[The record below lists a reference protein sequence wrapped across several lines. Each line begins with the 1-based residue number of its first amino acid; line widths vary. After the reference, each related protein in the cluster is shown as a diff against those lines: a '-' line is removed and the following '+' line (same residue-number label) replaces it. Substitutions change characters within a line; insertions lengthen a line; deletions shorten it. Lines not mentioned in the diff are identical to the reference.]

1 MSTVKNVAQGRSFRI
16 IAMSGLLAVA
26 LLGRAPH
33 PAAAVPARTPVE
45 TGCPA
50 GYERLSVAALVS
62 LGYRLPI
69 SLDAAGNNDGWV
81 CGHAF
86 ADAAAAQ
93 LCPDCP
99 VDILYLFEEN
109 DLPAFGRPGK

>member
-1 MSTVKNVAQGRSFRI
+1 MRRLLSSFTATI
-16 IAMSGLLAVA
+16 LVLTAAV
-26 LLGRAPH
+26 
-33 PAAAVPARTPVE
+33 PAVAVPARTPVE
-45 TGCPA
+45 TGCPT
-50 GYERLSVAALVS
+50 GYERLSVSALVP
-62 LGYRLPI
+62 LGYSLPI

-99 VDILYLFEEN
+99 VDILYLFAEN
-109 DLPAFGRPGK
+109 DLPAFGRPAR